1 VSHNE
6 EKHRP
11 RVFENR
17 VLRKIFGP
25 EGDEVTGN
33 GEDYIMGCFM
43 TCTLGFIQK
52 PTFEKNGFRIP
63 VFPKKKPV
71 FEFLQKM

>member
-1 VSHNE
+1 MRK
-6 EKHRP
+6 KHRP

-33 GEDYIMGCFM
+33 GEDYIKGCFM
-43 TCTLGFIQK
+43 ACTLGFIQK
-52 PTFEKNGFRIP
+52 PTFEKTGFRIP
-63 VFPKKKPV
+63 VFPKNRLKPV